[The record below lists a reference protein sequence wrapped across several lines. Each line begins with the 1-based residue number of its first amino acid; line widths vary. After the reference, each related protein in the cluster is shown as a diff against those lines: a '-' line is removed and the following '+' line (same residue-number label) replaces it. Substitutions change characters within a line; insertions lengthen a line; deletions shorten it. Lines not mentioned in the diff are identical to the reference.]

1 MIYIKKIF
9 SVLICT
15 FITLYSST
23 PTLADNDSLMP
34 IIEACVDL
42 GDFDR
47 DTTGIDDLV
56 LRVLYTHDNFVEISG
71 KAPAVTTADNL
82 KMCDAAY
89 IQQLVHDVFRL
100 TAPTPDPSRLTELK
114 YCYNDRRYTYYGEY
128 DGYFNSKINEI
139 TNTVSLDNGDL
150 LVVFSNTRT
159 NSDGES
165 VTRYNTAI
173 FGEDEAGVFLRSLDL
188 DADLSDI
195 SAVIDSHLSKWKILA
210 ENIKR
215 FLPLVICVIALALV
229 IFVLFRYVL
238 F

>member
-1 MIYIKKIF
+1 MF

-23 PTLADNDSLMP
+23 PTLAYNDSLMP

-47 DTTGIDDLV
+47 DTTDINDLV
-56 LRVLYTHDNFVEISG
+56 LRVLYTHGNFAKMFG
-71 KAPAVTTADNL
+71 TAPAVTTADNL
-82 KMCDAAY
+82 KTCDAEY
-89 IQQLVHDVFRL
+89 IQQLVHGVFRL
-100 TAPTPDPSRLTELK
+100 TAPTPEPSRLTELK

-128 DGYFNSKINEI
+128 DDYFNSKIDEI

-150 LVVFSNTRT
+150 LVVFSDTRT
-159 NSDGES
+159 ISDGES
-165 VTRYNTAI
+165 ITRYNTAI
-173 FGEDEAGVFLRSLDL
+173 FGEDEFGVFLRSLDL

-195 SAVIDSHLSKWKILA
+195 SSVIDSRLSKWKILA

-215 FLPLVICVIALALV
+215 FLPLAICVIALALV
-229 IFVLFRYVL
+229 IVVLFRYVL